1 MARLAIPAALAAA
14 AMLGACAAPERVAT
28 NDPNTSRNAA
38 GTVSGQP
45 ILHAH
50 GAPVAGGQPLVPAS
64 SAFKPG
70 AGTVESIALVHY
82 VPISGGSFVPQPSP
96 SAGATGERGIAYRL
110 TIRMD
115 DGSYQAVDQ
124 SSREFLVGDRVAIAG
139 DGRVT
144 RR

>member
-1 MARLAIPAALAAA
+1 MARFAIPAALAAA
-14 AMLGACAAPERVAT
+14 ALAACAAPERAA
-28 NDPNTSRNAA
+28 NDPNSSRNVV
-38 GTVSGQP
+38 GTATGQP
-45 ILHAH
+45 LLYAQ
-50 GAPVAGGQPLVPAS
+50 GGPVAGGQRLVPAS

-82 VPISGGSFVPQPSP
+82 LPVSGGTFVPQASP
-96 SAGATGERGIAYRL
+96 SAGASGERGIAYRL

-139 DGRVT
+139 DGRVM
-144 RR
+144 RQ

>member
-14 AMLGACAAPERVAT
+14 ALAACAAPERAT
-28 NDPNTSRNAA
+28 NDPSTSRGAA
-38 GTVSGQP
+38 GPVTGQP
-45 ILHAH
+45 ILHAQ

-64 SAFKPG
+64 SVFKPG

-82 VPISGGSFVPQPSP
+82 VPVSGGTFVPQASP
-96 SAGATGERGIAYRL
+96 SAGASGERGIAYRL